1 MSTFIN
7 TARMHAR
14 NDGIEMTITD
24 DDDISVNLVLSN
36 EALWNIIEF
45 IMKDAPVQ
53 RDMLFRIIKES
64 E

>member
-1 MSTFIN
+1 MSTFIDK
-7 TARMHAR
+7 ARMHAR
-14 NDGIEMTITD
+14 NDGIEMKIND
-24 DDDISVNLVLSN
+24 DCMSVNLVMSN

-53 RDMLFRIIKES
+53 REMMFRIIKES

>member
-1 MSTFIN
+1 MSTFIDK
-7 TARMHAR
+7 ARMHAR
-14 NDGIEMTITD
+14 SDGIEMKIND
-24 DDDISVNLVLSN
+24 DCMSVNLVMSN

-53 RDMLFRIIKES
+53 REMMFRIIKES